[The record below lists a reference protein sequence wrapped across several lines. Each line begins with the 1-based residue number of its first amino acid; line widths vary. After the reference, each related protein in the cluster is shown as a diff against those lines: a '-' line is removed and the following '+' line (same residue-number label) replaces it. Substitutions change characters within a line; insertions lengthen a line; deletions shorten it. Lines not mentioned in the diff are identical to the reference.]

1 MLFVKR
7 VKNRKGQALVEMAL
21 SLLIML
27 NIMLGIAEFGWLF
40 KSYIVVT
47 NASREAARRATVDT
61 NYSAIETAVEGSYA
75 GISVDI
81 SSGGGNVTAVADQ
94 DYDTITP
101 IVGDLVKAA
110 FGGNINIEITT
121 VMKSET

>member
-1 MLFVKR
+1 MSFFKR

-47 NASREAARRATVDT
+47 NASREAARIAAVDN
-61 NYSAIETAVEGSYA
+61 NYAAVKTKVEANYP
-75 GISVDI
+75 GITITKPYLD
-81 SSGGGNVTAVADQ
+81 GAGNVNAVASQ
-94 DYDTITP
+94 DYETITP
-101 IVGDLVKAA
+101 IVGDLIKAA
-110 FGGNINIEITT
+110 WDGKIEVKTI
-121 VMKSET
+121 MKSET

>member
-1 MLFVKR
+1 MSFFKR

-47 NASREAARRATVDT
+47 NASREAARIAAVDN
-61 NYSAIETAVEGSYA
+61 NYAAVKTKVEANYT
-75 GISVDI
+75 GITITKPYLD
-81 SSGGGNVTAVADQ
+81 GAGNVNAVASQ
-94 DYDTITP
+94 DYETITP
-101 IVGDLVKAA
+101 IVGDLIKAA
-110 FGGNINIEITT
+110 WDGKIEVKTI
-121 VMKSET
+121 MKSET